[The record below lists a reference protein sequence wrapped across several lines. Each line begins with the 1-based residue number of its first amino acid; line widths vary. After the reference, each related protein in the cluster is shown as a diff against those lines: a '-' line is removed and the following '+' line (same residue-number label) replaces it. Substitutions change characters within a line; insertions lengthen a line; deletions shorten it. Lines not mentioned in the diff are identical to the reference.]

1 MRNELPEE
9 SDQFRFL
16 HATFLDNLKVSWVIF
31 DGIIGHEDFY
41 TA

>member
-16 HATFLDNLKVSWVIF
+16 HATLDNLKVSWVIF